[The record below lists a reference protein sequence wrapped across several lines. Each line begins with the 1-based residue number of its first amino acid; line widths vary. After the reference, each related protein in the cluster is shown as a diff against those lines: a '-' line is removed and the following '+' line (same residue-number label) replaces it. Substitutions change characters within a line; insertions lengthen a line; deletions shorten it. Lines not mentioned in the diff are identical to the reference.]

1 MRAAAHATSSA
12 SEHMQPSFGGW
23 GWPRKILRH
32 NHEHC
37 QHFSTSQRPT
47 YLSLGLGGLRWS
59 EKNATFHAFGKAV
72 CWRPSRSLFL
82 FREGVKWRVWVL
94 KYQVS
99 TWVRW
104 WVWTWREMKWWKEE
118 RGGERES
125 GRNKDYCGWKGEHLR
140 RTQTEGNA
148 TWRMWMR
155 VCRSGEKLRGG
166 ETERE
171 WNEKSVHGGQ
181 REGWEMSWSKKHCKH
196 FFASLESTW
205 IWKEFSPRGNSFS
218 ETFSLSAIHNY
229 FVSISSLM

>member
-104 WVWTWREMKWWKEE
+104 WVWTLERDEMMERRE
-118 RGGERES
+118 
-125 GRNKDYCGWKGEHLR
+125 GRR
-140 RTQTEGNA
+140 
-148 TWRMWMR
+148 
-155 VCRSGEKLRGG
+155 
-166 ETERE
+166 ERE
-171 WNEKSVHGGQ
+171 WEEQRLLWVERWALETDTDRGECDMENVNEGVQEWGETAGRWDRKGVEWEECTWRTEGGV
-181 REGWEMSWSKKHCKH
+181 RNE
-196 FFASLESTW
+196 LE
-205 IWKEFSPRGNSFS
+205 
-218 ETFSLSAIHNY
+218 
-229 FVSISSLM
+229 